1 MFGRGSSVRLARV
14 LGIDIT
20 ASYTWFFV
28 LFLMIWGL
36 SGVFQDTLSDR
47 SSSVAYVTAVVGAL
61 LFFVSLTLHELGHA
75 VVARRNG
82 IGIAGIELWF
92 FGGLAKMTRDTDS
105 PGEELRISA
114 AGPAVTLLVVA
125 LCGGAATLL
134 GDSGQFRDAA
144 ELSGT
149 GVSPAVALLGWL
161 ATVNAFLFVF
171 NMVPAFPLDGGRIA
185 RAIAWKVT
193 GDRGKGTRFSAT
205 LGQLFA
211 YVLMGYG
218 LYLLVNGSGN
228 GVNGLYLVVLGWFL
242 GQAARGA
249 AVQSRF
255 TDRLEGVT
263 AGDLMDRQPVW
274 IPADESA
281 IGAQDEFFARYH
293 WPWFPVADPS
303 TGHFRG
309 LLRSDAVDAAV
320 AAGRPLSQVG
330 ELAEGGDDEAIAVR
344 ADTPVEHLLGAP
356 GLRQRGA
363 LMVLDPD
370 GRLCGVVT
378 VEQVQ
383 RALTAAAPGRA
394 L

>member
-14 LGIDIT
+14 FGIDVT

-28 LFLMIWGL
+28 LFIMIWGL
-36 SGVFQDTLSDR
+36 SGVFDDTLADQ
-47 SSSVAYVTAVVGAL
+47 SSGVAYVTAVIGAL

-75 VVARRNG
+75 LVARRNG
-82 IGIAGIELWF
+82 IEIAGIELWF

-105 PGEELRISA
+105 PGEEFRISA
-114 AGPAVTLLVVA
+114 AGPAVTLAIVA
-125 LCGGAATLL
+125 LCYGLAVLL
-134 GDSGQFRDAA
+134 GDSRQFDDAA
-144 ELSGT
+144 QLSGR
-149 GVSPAVALLGWL
+149 GVSPALGLLGWL
-161 ATVNAFLFVF
+161 ATVNLFLFLF
-171 NMVPAFPLDGGRIA
+171 NMIPAFPLDGGRIA
-185 RAIAWKVT
+185 RAIAWKIT

-211 YVLMGYG
+211 YALMGFG
-218 LYLLVNGSGN
+218 LYLLLGGGN
-228 GVNGLYLVVLGWFL
+228 GINGLYLIVLGWFL

-249 AVQSRF
+249 VVQSRF

-263 AGDLMDRQPVW
+263 AGDLMDSQPVW

-281 IGAQDEFFARYH
+281 IRAQDEFFSRYH
-293 WPWFPVADPS
+293 WPWFPVADAT
-303 TGHFRG
+303 TGLFRG

-320 AAGRPLSQVG
+320 AAGRPLSEAG
-330 ELAEGGDDEAIAVR
+330 ELAEGGDDDAIAVR